1 VRHND
6 LEKNMFDMHL
16 PWWEFI
22 VRAGVVYLVL
32 LAMVRITGKRT
43 VGQFTP
49 FDLVVVLLLSE
60 SVSGSINGQDESL
73 TGGLIA
79 ATTLLSLDFLIAVGS
94 SRSRRFDTLVQGN
107 PVLIGRDGVVYEDV
121 LKRERVPRGDMDK
134 ALREADC
141 QIEDMRMAILE
152 ADGNINIMKK
162 AS

>member
-1 VRHND
+1 
-6 LEKNMFDMHL
+6 MFDMHL
-16 PWWEFI
+16 PWWEFV

-60 SVSGSINGQDESL
+60 AVSGSISGQDESL

-79 ATTLLSLDFLIAVGS
+79 AATLIALDMLIAIGS
-94 SRSRRFDTLVQGN
+94 SRSKRFDTLMQGN
-107 PVLIGRDGVVYEDV
+107 PVLVGRDGVVYENV
-121 LKRERVPRGDMDK
+121 LKRERVARSDIDK

-141 QIEDMRMAILE
+141 LIEDMRMAILE